1 MIRGRFGDLLPRL
14 GSALVLVAVGALDL
28 WVGGAWF
35 LALVALI
42 VGAMLWELAHLV
54 HPAQRAP
61 ARAAMG
67 LAGASAIVSGALTTP
82 AALAV
87 PLAAL
92 LPALV
97 ALAALPAGRRVF
109 ALYGSL
115 AVLAGLALWHVRAS
129 PGGDGL
135 GWTLWLIAVV
145 VASDAGGYFVGRIAG
160 GPKFWPRVSP
170 SKTWSGTLAGW
181 VGAAAV
187 GGVGAGMMGLGGGAL
202 VGATALAV
210 VLACAAQAGDL
221 WESALKRRA
230 GVKDSSNLIPGHGGV
245 MDRFD
250 GMIGAAA
257 LMGAVALATGFPLR
271 IAG

>member
-1 MIRGRFGDLLPRL
+1 
-14 GSALVLVAVGALDL
+14 
-28 WVGGAWF
+28 
-35 LALVALI
+35 
-42 VGAMLWELAHLV
+42 
-54 HPAQRAP
+54 
-61 ARAAMG
+61 
-67 LAGASAIVSGALTTP
+67 
-82 AALAV
+82 
-87 PLAAL
+87 
-92 LPALV
+92 
-97 ALAALPAGRRVF
+97 
-109 ALYGSL
+109 
-115 AVLAGLALWHVRAS
+115 VLAGLSLWSVRTA

-145 VASDAGGYFVGRIAG
+145 VASDVGGYFVGRIAG
-160 GPKFWPRVSP
+160 GPKFWPRISP

-181 VGAAAV
+181 VG
-187 GGVGAGMMGLGGGAL
+187 GAL
-202 VGATALAV
+202 VGGAGAAMLGVTGGGLALATLLAV

-257 LMGAVALATGFPLR
+257 LMGAVALVTGFPLR